1 MLLTTTSS
9 FKRRDG
15 LAAALFL
22 APNMI
27 GLIVFIVIPVI
38 AGLAISFTDWDMLS
52 APEFIGID
60 NYIELLTDDPL
71 FWHTLKNTVLYSL
84 IVIPG
89 GMIASL
95 GLAVALNGKIK
106 GVGIYRTIYFLPYV
120 CSTVAIA
127 LVWRWIYQPDFG
139 VLNAILSSIGLP
151 RFGWLTDRNMA
162 LISVA
167 LVAIWHSMGY
177 NMVIFLAGLK
187 SIPPTYYEAAQ
198 IDGAS
203 PWQRFRFI
211 TFPLLTPTIFFVL
224 TISLIASFQ
233 VFGLVYVMTD
243 GGPGDST
250 QVYVFY
256 LWQNA
261 FSFFKMGYASAMAY
275 ILFIIMLLIT
285 LVQVRLL
292 GRRVNYDIV

>member
-1 MLLTTTSS
+1 MLAKTSS
-9 FKRRDG
+9 FKRQDY
-15 LAAALFL
+15 LAAAVFL

-27 GLIVFIVIPVI
+27 GLVVFILIPVI
-38 AGLAISFTDWDMLS
+38 AGLLISFTDWDILS
-52 APEFIGID
+52 APEFIGVD

-84 IVIPG
+84 VVIPG
-89 GMIASL
+89 GMIVSL
-95 GLAVALNGKIK
+95 GLALALSGKIR

-120 CSTVAIA
+120 CSTVSIA

-139 VLNAILSSIGLP
+139 VLNAIFSSVGLP
-151 RFGWLTDRNMA
+151 RLGWLTDRNMA
-162 LISVA
+162 LFSVA

-187 SIPPTYYEAAQ
+187 SIPAMYYEAAQ

-203 PWQRFRFI
+203 PPQRFRFI
-211 TFPLLTPTIFFVL
+211 TLPLLTPTIFFVL

-233 VFGLVYVMTD
+233 VFGMVYVMTD

-261 FSFFKMGYASAMAY
+261 FTYFRMGYASAMAY
-275 ILFIIMLLIT
+275 ILFLIMLLIT
-285 LVQVRLL
+285 LMQVRLL

>member
-1 MLLTTTSS
+1 MLAKASS
-9 FKRRDG
+9 FKRGDW
-15 LAAALFL
+15 LAAAIFL
-22 APNMI
+22 APNMV
-27 GLIVFIVIPVI
+27 GLVVFIVIPVI

-52 APEFIGID
+52 VPEFIGLD

-84 IVIPG
+84 MVIPG
-89 GMIASL
+89 GMIVSL
-95 GLAVALNGKIK
+95 VLAVALNGKIK

-120 CSTVAIA
+120 CSSVAIA

-139 VLNAILSSIGLP
+139 VLNAILSSVGLP
-151 RFGWLTDRNMA
+151 RYGWLTDRNMA
-162 LISVA
+162 LVSVA

-187 SIPPTYYEAAQ
+187 SIPTTYYEAAQ

-211 TFPLLTPTIFFVL
+211 TLPLLTPTIFFVL

-261 FSFFKMGYASAMAY
+261 FSYFKMGYASAMAY
-275 ILFIIMLLIT
+275 ILFVIMLLIT

>member
-1 MLLTTTSS
+1 
-9 FKRRDG
+9 
-15 LAAALFL
+15 
-22 APNMI
+22 MI
-27 GLIVFIVIPVI
+27 GLVVFILIPVI
-38 AGLAISFTDWDMLS
+38 AGLLISFTDWDILS
-52 APEFIGID
+52 APEFIGVD

-84 IVIPG
+84 VVIPG
-89 GMIASL
+89 GMIVSL
-95 GLAVALNGKIK
+95 GLALALSGKIR

-120 CSTVAIA
+120 CSTVSIA

-139 VLNAILSSIGLP
+139 VLNAIFSSVGLP
-151 RFGWLTDRNMA
+151 RLGWLTDRNMA
-162 LISVA
+162 LFSVA

-187 SIPPTYYEAAQ
+187 SIPAMYYEAAQ

-203 PWQRFRFI
+203 PPQHFRFI
-211 TFPLLTPTIFFVL
+211 TLPLLTPTIFFVL

-233 VFGLVYVMTD
+233 VFGMVYVMTD

-261 FSFFKMGYASAMAY
+261 FTYFRMGYASAMAY
-275 ILFIIMLLIT
+275 ILFLIMLLIT
-285 LVQVRLL
+285 LMQVRLL